1 MSGPKEP
8 DAAVWEYAGRI
19 VRIGKPWYDKKGI
32 HSTESVT
39 EEQRF
44 GAEEPFG
51 YHVCRCEVR
60 KDHL

>member
-19 VRIGKPWYDKKGI
+19 VRIGKPWYDKKGV

-44 GAEEPFG
+44 GAGRTVLIP
-51 YHVCRCEVR
+51 YV
-60 KDHL
+60 